1 MIKIFSSLKLRAHF
15 LIISSLFIVP
25 GCMDSQDLGTR
36 HQTRL
41 EKAYRDVS
49 FEYEREFEIL
59 VSEKEVNDIN
69 KSSLHQEILVKNDTY
84 NKRYPGNDSAQFPYF
99 QYNTRLDRDIYR
111 LENAIT
117 KSTLAEDELQEK
129 ARALLKKLRKIKRL
143 IVTNPTYQQEQKQKA
158 KVDAQYAIARA
169 TDRSAL
175 ATVYA
180 GHTVAGAVERAP
192 RGNTDVVVNI
202 HEEQNIYE

>member
-1 MIKIFSSLKLRAHF
+1 MVKSFFPILYVHWCMILC
-15 LIISSLFIVP
+15 LFAVP
-25 GCMDSQDLGTR
+25 GCGGSRDLGTR

-59 VSEKEVNDIN
+59 SSEKEINDVS
-69 KSSLHQEILVKNDTY
+69 KSALHQEILVKNDTY
-84 NKRYPGNDSAQFPYF
+84 NKRYPSNDFAQFPYL
-99 QYNTRLDRDIYR
+99 QYNERLDRDIYR

-129 ARALLKKLRKIKRL
+129 ARSLLKKLRKIKRL
-143 IVTNPTYQQEQKQKA
+143 IVTNSTYQQEQKQKA
-158 KVDAQYAIARA
+158 KVDAQYAIAHA
-169 TDRSAL
+169 TDRAAL

-180 GHTVAGAVERAP
+180 GHTVAGAVEHSGKTRNA
-192 RGNTDVVVNI
+192 DVIVNI
-202 HEEQNIYE
+202 HEEKNIYA